1 MRRVKAIKAGKG
13 GWQFH
18 QVFSRQF
25 KGALV
30 RMIGGAFG
38 IGVAGQVAF
47 DMATEDMGDR
57 TIRQKI
63 NYASGALLIDCFILE
78 GQSAWHQKI
87 A

>member
-1 MRRVKAIKAGKG
+1 
-13 GWQFH
+13 
-18 QVFSRQF
+18 
-25 KGALV
+25 
-30 RMIGGAFG
+30 MIGGAFG